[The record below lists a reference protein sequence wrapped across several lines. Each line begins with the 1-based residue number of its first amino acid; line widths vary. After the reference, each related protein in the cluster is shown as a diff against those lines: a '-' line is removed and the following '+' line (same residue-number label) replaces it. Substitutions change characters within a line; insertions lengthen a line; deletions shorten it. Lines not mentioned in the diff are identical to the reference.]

1 MNVATN
7 ESAIASGSVRASRQS
22 TLPEDAI
29 YALLG
34 LVVVAAV
41 HADGRA
47 HILGLPDS
55 FFSPWH
61 AFLYGGLALMI
72 LWLAIMSRRAARRA
86 AERRFAV
93 VPTGYGPA
101 AVGAGVFAVG
111 GVADMIWHLIFGVE
125 FGIDALLSPSHL
137 LLFIGGALLLSGPL
151 LAFRRRPTAGIPAR
165 IPALLALLGIT
176 GVAAFAL
183 SFLSAFFT
191 EAPTIPLSHEPEGTE
206 AHVVSEGLASAGLG
220 SFIITSLVLVVPS
233 VLLLRT
239 RAWFPGAFTVLVTA
253 ISVMASSLTGFRN
266 LETVAAAFVSAAL
279 LDIAVVALRHR
290 ASERTIELMVAA
302 GLPLLLWSGQLIVI
316 AARYGLGWSAA
327 MSSGVVLVSALVSFV
342 IVFVVGSQR
351 VDDGEFYEAVH
362 GR

>member
-7 ESAIASGSVRASRQS
+7 EPATASASVSASPQS
-22 TLPEDAI
+22 TVPEDAI
-29 YALLG
+29 FALLG
-34 LVVVAAV
+34 LVVVAAL

-55 FFSPWH
+55 FFTPWH

-86 AERRFAV
+86 AERRLAV
-93 VPTGYGPA
+93 IPAGYRLA

-137 LLFIGGALLLSGPL
+137 LLFIGGALLLSGPF
-151 LAFRRRPTAGIPAR
+151 LAFRRRASAGLPAR
-165 IPALLALLGIT
+165 IPALLAIVGIT

-191 EAPTIPLSHEPEGTE
+191 EAPSIPLSHEPEGTE

-220 SFIITSLVLVVPS
+220 SFIVTSLVLVIPS
-233 VLLLRT
+233 VTLLRT
-239 RAWFPGAFTVLVTA
+239 RAWFPGALTGLVTA
-253 ISVMASSLTGFRN
+253 IAVMASSLTGFRN
-266 LETVAAAFVSAAL
+266 PESVAAAFVSAAV
-279 LDIAVVALRHR
+279 LDLAVVAFRHR
-290 ASERTIELMVAA
+290 ANERTVELMVAA
-302 GLPLLLWSGQLIVI
+302 GLPLLVWSGQLIAI
-316 AARYGLGWSAA
+316 ASRSGLGWSEA

-342 IVFVVGSQR
+342 VVLVVG
-351 VDDGEFYEAVH
+351 
-362 GR
+362 GRRGDPREL